1 MNTGKFAVIA
11 VTEKG
16 AVQAEYIAEKT
27 GADLYLSDKTDSD
40 KGIKFS
46 SLKDCFGE
54 LFKKY
59 DGITAVM
66 AQGIVTRMCAP
77 LLNSKYT
84 DPAVVV
90 CDEVGR
96 YAISAVSG
104 HEGGANKLAHYIAS
118 VTGAV
123 PVITTATEANKQ
135 YIAGIGC
142 RKDTTKEQ
150 IISGLTSACEMA
162 GISINDIRLIAS
174 AWVKSEEQGLK
185 DAADELGIYIR
196 FLPEHLYVHSP
207 YRVDDTAAAK
217 HFGIK
222 AVAEPSAL
230 LAGFNT
236 ELVLKKTVFENMTV
250 AIAKEM
256 TLFKGV

>member
-1 MNTGKFAVIA
+1 MNTDRIAVIA

-16 AVQAEYIAEKT
+16 AEQAIFIAEKT
-27 GADLYLSDKTDSD
+27 GADLYLSDKIDSE
-40 KGIKFS
+40 KGTKFS
-46 SLKDCFGE
+46 SLKECFGE

-66 AQGIVTRMCAP
+66 AQGIVTRMTAP

-96 YAISAVSG
+96 YVISAISG

-118 VTGAV
+118 LTGAV

-150 IISGLTSACEMA
+150 IISGLTAACGMA
-162 GISINDIRLIAS
+162 GIGIKDIRLIAS
-174 AWVKSEEQGLK
+174 AWVKSDEQGLIE
-185 DAADELGIYIR
+185 AADELGIYLR
-196 FLPEHLYVHSP
+196 FLPEHLYAHSP
-207 YRVDDTAAAK
+207 YEVEQTAAANY
-217 HFGIK
+217 FGIK

-230 LAGFNT
+230 IAGFNT
-236 ELVLKKTVFENMTV
+236 TLILKKTVFENMTV

-256 TLFKGV
+256 TLFKGE